1 MKENKETKIISH
13 TVVSCE
19 DKEYLK
25 FVLEK
30 LKDYITVNQAYNFEK
45 FTVYNI
51 IKTGCKTIL
60 HELNENE
67 ILDIG
72 CFTNKNT
79 YYNNNIQKYLD
90 EHFCQQKGVIL
101 IEKYY

>member
-1 MKENKETKIISH
+1 MKEKKELKIISY

-19 DKEYLK
+19 DKEYFK

-30 LKDYITVNQAYNFEK
+30 LKDYITVNQAYNIEN
-45 FTVYNI
+45 FTVYDI

-60 HELNENE
+60 NELNKND

-79 YYNNNIQKYLD
+79 YYNNSIQKYLD
-90 EHFCQQKGVIL
+90 EHFYQQEGIIL